1 MSRVVLTDEIWGQLQ
16 EIMKSKGC
24 KNSANNRNV
33 MEAILWKIRTGATW
47 RDVPADLCPWQ
58 TAFNRFNR
66 WAHRGMWD
74 NFFLLYEKKLIQNG
88 YSSTEVTYGL
98 ISMLAELGVENI
110 VRLEHHVVG
119 PTTKIHMAADAHGNP
134 LCIEITGGQVHDSQ
148 AAPTLIEQVQGEILI
163 ADKGYDSEAFKYEK
177 IPIPSPR

>member
-47 RDVPADLCPWQ
+47 RDVPADLCPWK

-66 WAHRGMWD
+66 WAQKGLWD
-74 NFFLLYEKKLIQNG
+74 DFFLLYEKKLIQNG

-110 VRLEHHVVG
+110 VQLEHHVVDPQQRYIWLPMRMEIRSVLKSLG
-119 PTTKIHMAADAHGNP
+119 VKSTTVK
-134 LCIEITGGQVHDSQ
+134 LRQ
-148 AAPTLIEQVQGEILI
+148 L
-163 ADKGYDSEAFKYEK
+163 
-177 IPIPSPR
+177 